1 MLIAFIL
8 HILFTALLLVVVD
21 RAIEGIRIDGAGAAI
36 IGALVL
42 GLVNAI
48 VRPILI
54 LLTLPLFILTL
65 GLFLFVINAAMLMLT
80 GALVP
85 GFYVRDFKA
94 ALLGSLLFSI
104 LNLLVA
110 TLVNA

>member
-1 MLIAFIL
+1 MLIALIL
-8 HILFTALLLVVVD
+8 HILLTALLLVVVD

-36 IGALVL
+36 VGALVL
-42 GLVNAI
+42 GIMNAI

-54 LLTLPLFILTL
+54 VLTLPLTVLTL
-65 GLFLFVINAAMLMLT
+65 GLFLFVVNALMLMLT

-104 LNLLVA
+104 LNLLLA
-110 TLVNA
+110 SLLQ